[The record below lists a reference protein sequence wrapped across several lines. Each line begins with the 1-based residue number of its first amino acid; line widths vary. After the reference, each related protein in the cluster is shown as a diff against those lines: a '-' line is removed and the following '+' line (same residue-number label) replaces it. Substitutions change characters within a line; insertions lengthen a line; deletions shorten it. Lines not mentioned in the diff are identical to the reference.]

1 MQILKNHVMNTTKE
15 QVDDLN
21 AIIKIQLNQEDYQPK
36 VDKTLKEYRKKA
48 NVPGFRKGKVPMG
61 MLRKQYGESIRADE
75 VNKMINEELQRYI
88 QDEKL
93 ELIGGPIPIED
104 KEMAWDKSALE
115 FKFEVGMFPKV
126 EPNLTPDDQ
135 LDAYKIVADED
146 MINEQ
151 MQMIQKQFGKMES
164 REEID
169 ENSTIVANIKSS
181 DEKVD
186 KESTFT
192 LDQVNEDQQDT
203 FKGAKVGDV
212 LNINAQGFLKNE
224 NTAQSILGIDNE
236 EFKST
241 EGDLTI
247 EIIEINETIPAELNQ
262 DLFDKYLGEGK
273 VSSEEE
279 FRNHIQEQIENQFKQ
294 QADQKFFN
302 DATEFLIDNT
312 PFELPENFLKK
323 WLKFSSDKNI
333 SQEEADKEFEDNKK
347 GIKYQLIEG
356 KIKEEHDIKVTEE
369 DLKQTAKDAL
379 KAQMAQYGQGDLA
392 DEQIEQLSQT
402 LLQQE
407 EQKKQME
414 DQALS
419 KKLLDFFKE
428 KLPLN
433 EKEVTYKA
441 FIDLAYGKPED
452 KEETEE
458 KQAETNSA
466 SQ

>member
-1 MQILKNHVMNTTKE
+1 MNTTKE

-104 KEMAWDKSALE
+104 EKMAWDKSPLE

-135 LDAYKIVADED
+135 LDVYKIVADED

-151 MQMIQKQFGKMES
+151 IQMIQKQFGKMES

-212 LNINAQGFLKNE
+212 LNIDAQGFLKNE